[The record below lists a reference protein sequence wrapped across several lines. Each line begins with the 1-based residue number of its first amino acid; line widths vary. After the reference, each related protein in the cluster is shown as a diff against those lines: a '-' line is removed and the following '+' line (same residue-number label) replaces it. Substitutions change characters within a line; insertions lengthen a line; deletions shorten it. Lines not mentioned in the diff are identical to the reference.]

1 MSFVPNTGADRA
13 RMLAAVGAG
22 SMDDLFRD
30 VPGRF
35 RYPVLELPAPLSEME
50 VLRELGR
57 LAEMNAD
64 LPCFLG
70 AGAYRH
76 FIPSVVDTVV
86 SRSEFATAY
95 TPYQPEISQGTL
107 QAIFEYQTMIARL
120 TGLDVSN
127 ASHYDGATSV
137 AEAVVMAVNV
147 FQRERRRVLISRGVH
162 PQYRRVVRA
171 YTQGMGLEV
180 TGDEG
185 TETGISALSEACDN
199 GVACVVVQ
207 TPDFL
212 GRVTDPRD
220 LRVLAESV
228 HACGALLVV
237 AANPIALGLLS
248 PPGACGADIA
258 VGEGQAL
265 GNALSFGGPYL
276 GYMAFRREH
285 IRRSSGRIAGETTD
299 AGGRR
304 GYVFTLSTRE
314 QHIRREKATS
324 NICTNQS
331 LNALAAAVYLSALGP
346 RGLRRVAELCYQKA
360 HYAAERIAALPGYAL
375 ATGAV
380 PATQNA
386 HGAPAASG
394 NFFHEFVVRGPRP
407 VAEINRALY
416 EKGIIGGFDLGADYP
431 ELAGHML
438 LCCTEMNTRAEIDAL
453 VEALA
458 GLAPARGK
466 RRTVSGAPVARPKRR
481 KTSGAPTAPR
491 GGA

>member
-22 SMDDLFRD
+22 SMDELFRD

-35 RYPVLELPAPLSEME
+35 RYPVLDLPAPLSEME

-57 LAEMNAD
+57 LAGMNAD
-64 LPCFLG
+64 HSRFPCFLG

-76 FIPSVVDTVV
+76 FIPSVVDMVV

-171 YTQGMGLEV
+171 YTQGMGLDV

-185 TETGISALSEACDN
+185 AEMDVCALAGACDN
-199 GVACVVVQ
+199 GTACVVVQ
-207 TPDFL
+207 SPDFL

-220 LRVLAESV
+220 LRALAERV

-237 AANPIALGLLS
+237 AANPIALGLFS

-265 GNALSFGGPYL
+265 GSALSFGGPYL

-285 IRRSSGRIAGETTD
+285 VRRSSGRIAGETTD

-346 RGLRRVAELCYQKA
+346 CGLKRVAELCYQKA
-360 HYAAERIAALPGYAL
+360 HYAAERIAALRGYAL
-375 ATGAV
+375 AA
-380 PATQNA
+380 PATPDVRGA
-386 HGAPAASG
+386 HGASKAAGAQGAPAAPG
-394 NFFHEFVVRGPRP
+394 DFFHEFAVRCPRP

-453 VEALA
+453 VEALDA
-458 GLAPARGK
+458 
-466 RRTVSGAPVARPKRR
+466 
-481 KTSGAPTAPR
+481 
-491 GGA
+491 